1 MVVVVPCEVVR
12 NGWRLGQCE
21 GPTITTRHA
30 LSADGRNDR
39 HFPRTTMVM
48 GYHPKTVRPSRS
60 AIEAARNG
68 KRNYGQPHVRKEPV
82 DYSKIKSA
90 KFGELIQ

>member
-12 NGWRLGQCE
+12 NGLRLGQCE

-48 GYHPKTVRPSRS
+48 GYHPKTPVCVHRDLRLRRH
-60 AIEAARNG
+60 AMERGTTGNHTFG
-68 KRNYGQPHVRKEPV
+68 KSQMIIPKLNLQNSV
-82 DYSKIKSA
+82 S
-90 KFGELIQ
+90 